1 MALRNIEWKFIP
13 PISPWMG
20 GAWEIM
26 VKLTKC
32 ALKTVTNDRPMYEEV
47 LRAFLVEVESTLNS
61 RPLTSISDDYNDL
74 QVLTPNH
81 FLSGKLIKY
90 FSSNKFPQSDINSR
104 KCWKSV
110 QALANMFWTR
120 FIKDY
125 LPTLQE
131 RKNGTRLLE
140 TSLLMISY

>member
-81 FLSGKLIKY
+81 FVTGNHFL
-90 FSSNKFPQSDINSR
+90 F
-104 KCWKSV
+104 
-110 QALANMFWTR
+110 
-120 FIKDY
+120 
-125 LPTLQE
+125 
-131 RKNGTRLLE
+131 
-140 TSLLMISY
+140 